1 MRLIH
6 FLLDS
11 ARGVRHARAII
22 VAVVACG
29 VAGGVANT
37 ALLAVSNAALGGDN
51 HATDEALRWF
61 VLLCV
66 LLPACRFV
74 SEVLLNH
81 LATWGVYNLRLR
93 LAGQIVASPLRR
105 LEELGPHRLL
115 ATLTEDIPVI
125 TTALTALPVLCMHT
139 AIVVGCLLYVG
150 WLSGGVFL
158 IVAGFMALGLLSYQL
173 PLAGAVKRLRRAR
186 ELSDALFK
194 HLRALTEGTKEL
206 KLNRARRAAFLNRTL
221 AENSAALRR
230 EQFGGNLVY
239 TATRSWGQALV
250 FVIIGLL
257 LFAAPS
263 LFPLDLK
270 VVRGYV
276 LVLLYMMSP
285 LEVLLNLMPA
295 FGRANVAAQ
304 KVARLGLAL
313 SEGQDAP
320 AGPGDAARP
329 WQTLELRGVTH
340 TYYREREDEHFT
352 LGPVNLTFRPGE
364 LVFLLGGNGSGKTTL
379 AKIVTGLYAPA
390 AGEILIDGRPV
401 TDETRD
407 AYRQQFSTVFSDFY
421 LFESLLGLEGADLD
435 ERAREYLT
443 QLQLAHK
450 VRVEG
455 GALSTVEL
463 SQGQRKRLAL
473 LTAYLEDRPFYVF
486 DEWAADQDPLFK
498 EVFYLDLLPRLKAR
512 GKTVL
517 VISHDQWY
525 FHVADRLVRLEYGQ
539 LECDESFVQPLAAG
553 EAAAPLQP
561 TGRPLAALETPTK

>member
-11 ARGVRHARAII
+11 ARGVRYARAII
-22 VAVVACG
+22 VAVVVGG

-37 ALLAVSNAALGGDN
+37 ALLAVSNAALGGDSR
-51 HATDEALRWF
+51 ATGDALRWF
-61 VLLCV
+61 ILLCA
-66 LLPACRFV
+66 LLPVCRFV
-74 SEVLLNH
+74 SEALLNH
-81 LATWGVYNLRLR
+81 LATWGVYNLRMR
-93 LAGQIVASPLRR
+93 LARKVVASPLRR

-125 TTALTALPVLCMHT
+125 TMALTALPLLCMHT

-150 WLSGGVFL
+150 WLSWGVFL

-173 PLAGAVKRLRRAR
+173 PLASAVKRLRRAR

-206 KLNRARRAAFLNRTL
+206 KLNRARREAFLGETL
-221 AENSAALRR
+221 SENSAALRR
-230 EQFGGNLVY
+230 EQFAGNLVY
-239 TATRSWGQALV
+239 TAARSWGQALV
-250 FVIIGLL
+250 FVLIGLL

-263 LFPLDLK
+263 LFPLDSK

-285 LEVLLNLMPA
+285 LEVLLNLMPVL
-295 FGRANVAAQ
+295 GRANVAAQ
-304 KVARLGLAL
+304 KVERLGLAL
-313 SEGQDAP
+313 SAEQDAP
-320 AGPGDAARP
+320 AETAADAP
-329 WQTLELRGVTH
+329 PFQTLELVGVTH

-352 LGPVNLTFRPGE
+352 LGPVDLAFKPGE

-390 AGEILIDGRPV
+390 AGEILVDGRAV

-407 AYRQQFSTVFSDFY
+407 EYRQQFSTVFSDFY
-421 LFESLLGLEGADLD
+421 LFESLLGLGAEDLD
-435 ERAREYLT
+435 ERAREYLS
-443 QLQLAHK
+443 QLQLTHK

-498 EVFYLDLLPRLKAR
+498 EIFYLDLLPKLKAR

-539 LECDESFVQPLAAG
+539 VECDENFVQPHAAG
-553 EAAAPLQP
+553 E
-561 TGRPLAALETPTK
+561 TGARLHQHGRLTAALESPTK